1 MKNFRMEKTHH
12 SLIHDGVAEHEQTLM
27 PGRPFWVLFAANL
40 GIGTWLMGVLVAK
53 MGLDFANGMMVL
65 LLGSL
70 IGSILPAWTA
80 IIGPLSQLSQMES
93 GRLALG
99 QAGKKVA
106 AFLNWVGAVGWDVIN
121 NIISTSAVI
130 ILFGMVGID
139 IPFWLALAGLVISQT
154 ILGIYGHHLI
164 QDASK
169 YTGALLALFFVVIG
183 LIATKQASAFSVQ
196 DKPANIKEILSAL
209 ALITIYNTTGW
220 TTFTADYTRYL
231 PKKTKS
237 RTVFFGIYLAL
248 FFSLLLLGFF
258 GFMTAST
265 VTEETPAGV
274 MKGLQNLTGHF
285 SPLVLLLV
293 GFSAIPANAVN
304 ANSAAYSLISS
315 GFRFSRPHAALFS
328 GIVGYIVCL
337 FASRSF
343 VEFFENFL
351 LLFAHW
357 IVPWAA
363 IILVHWYWVGRHNQ
377 KTPLGFTRG
386 AVLLGVVSIGSIL
399 LFSSNAL
406 YTGPIAARL
415 NGLDIGPYVGFIVAA
430 LTYLG
435 LFVFFPEKNQ

>member
-1 MKNFRMEKTHH
+1 MEKTEY

-27 PGRPFWVLFAANL
+27 PGKPFWVLFTANL

-70 IGSILPAWTA
+70 IGSILPALTA
-80 IIGPLSQLSQMES
+80 TIGPLSKLSQMEA
-93 GRLALG
+93 GRLSLG
-99 QAGKKVA
+99 QGGKKVA

-121 NIISTSAVI
+121 NIISTSAVM
-130 ILFGMVGID
+130 ILFGMAGID
-139 IPFWLALAGLVISQT
+139 LPFWLVLAGLVMSQT

-164 QDASK
+164 QDAAK
-169 YTGALLALFFVVIG
+169 YAGALLALFFVVIG
-183 LIATKQASAFSVQ
+183 LIATRESSGFSVQ
-196 DKPANIKEILSAL
+196 DKPAHLKDVLSAL

-220 TTFTADYTRYL
+220 TTYTADYTRYL

-237 RTVFFGIYLAL
+237 RTIFFGIFLAL
-248 FFSLLLLGFF
+248 FLSLVLLGFF

-274 MKGLQNLTGHF
+274 MKGLQTLTGYF
-285 SPLVLLLV
+285 SPLVLFLV

-315 GFRFSRPHAALFS
+315 GFKFSRSNAALFS
-328 GIVGYIVCL
+328 GIIGYIVCL
-337 FASRSF
+337 IASRSF

-357 IVPWAA
+357 IAPWAA
-363 IILVHWYWVGRHNQ
+363 IILVHWYWVGRHDQ
-377 KTPLGFTRG
+377 RTPSGFTPG
-386 AVLLGVVSIGSIL
+386 AILLGVVSVTSIL

-406 YTGPIAARL
+406 YTGPVAARL
-415 NGLDIGPYVGFIVAA
+415 NGLDIGPYVGFMVAA
-430 LTYLG
+430 LAYFGLLG
-435 LFVFFPEKNQ
+435 FHPEKNK